1 MGCRHGRPDLEKEI
15 QGVVERARA
24 QRENTIDMG
33 GEYAELENGMEQGAG
48 RGVNGGTVGESKESS
63 AGRMLVWACGPM
75 PMVEAAGRVAC
86 EVGSHF
92 VAESFEL

>member
-24 QRENTIDMG
+24 QRENTIDLG
-33 GEYAELENGMEQGAG
+33 GEYTELENGMEQGAG
-48 RGVNGGTVGESKESS
+48 RGVGGTVGESKESS

-75 PMVEAAGRVAC
+75 PIVEAAGRVAC